1 MEDPKLDVDVLA
13 EAMNMS
19 RATFYRKMKGFT
31 DVSPNEFIR
40 LCRLRKAAE
49 MLAKGDAPVN
59 EIAYAVGFSS
69 PSYFSRCFSRQFGV
83 SPKDYSP
90 HSQLS

>member
-1 MEDPKLDVDVLA
+1 MEDPKLDVDV
-13 EAMNMS
+13 
-19 RATFYRKMKGFT
+19 
-31 DVSPNEFIR
+31 
-40 LCRLRKAAE
+40 
-49 MLAKGDAPVN
+49 LAKGDAPVN